1 MNDISMDDLLN
12 EFLIETSES
21 LGKLDLELV
30 ELENNPEN
38 PEILNS
44 IFRTMHTIKGTCGFV
59 GLPRLEKLAHASEN
73 VLVKVRD
80 KLLTIDEE
88 VISVILESID
98 GVKNIITK
106 LSETGGEPDG
116 NDDDIIEKLHQ
127 VLVQHCHSKS
137 NETKITLEEIDFDS
151 IEIPSNLEQ
160 ISPEQAVSAPIEPV
174 INTSVSTASAEKS
187 RDEKSS
193 SDKTSGMNDQN
204 QTIRVNINTL
214 ENLIN
219 MVGELVLT
227 RNQLM
232 QLADK
237 EENSALNL
245 PLYRL
250 NYVTS
255 ELQEQIM
262 KTRMQPIGNAWLKL
276 PRIVRDSAK
285 ELNKKIDLELLG
297 AETEL
302 DRQVIELIKDPL
314 THMIRN
320 AMDHGVES
328 PADRIKTG
336 KSEKGIIRMHAYHAG
351 GHIIIEIADDGR
363 GLDVE
368 KIRNKAIEKGLVS
381 IEEASQLTD
390 HQVFQF
396 IFKSGFSTAAVVSN
410 ISGRGVGMDVVRT
423 NIEKIGGTIEILSK
437 QHKGTTFN
445 IKIPLTLS
453 IVSALVAE
461 VAGYRF
467 AIPQLN
473 ILELVQISENSANKI
488 EYVNGH
494 PVLRLR
500 QKLLALAHMDELL
513 GLTSKNKM
521 DDKHYVIVLQFG
533 TSFFG
538 IIVDRVFNTQEIVVK
553 PVSSLIRNLSIF
565 AGNTIL
571 GDGGV
576 ITILDPNHI
585 SGLLANVN
593 LENGDSQAQTTES
606 NANTNQHE
614 ESFLLFLTQD
624 RTPKAIPLSTITR
637 LEQINLSQIEYS
649 DNKPCIQYRD
659 SLMSLVFMI
668 DASQQNVTKPVLV
681 FSKDSH
687 TLGLVVEEILD
698 IVESDGMD
706 LKLETHAPDK
716 LGTIILKGHATEIL
730 NTDYFLQA
738 EFSDWYT
745 KTKNQNSQKKQL
757 VFVGDHFYGANF
769 LIPFLKI
776 SGFYVTAITNPT
788 ELEKFFSLNSKA
800 DGFIL
805 DLESDLISNCIAGL
819 QKQES
824 NSTIPK
830 LFISS
835 EPQTQTPE
843 TSDEP
848 IIQKLDRQEIISQI
862 NKVFAKQI
870 NV

>member
-1 MNDISMDDLLN
+1 MDDLLN

-21 LGKLDLELV
+21 LSKLDLELV
-30 ELENNPEN
+30 ELEHNPEN

-80 KLLTIDEE
+80 KQLTIDEE

-98 GVKNIITK
+98 GVKNIVTK

-116 NDDDIIEKLHQ
+116 NDDAVIEKLHQ
-127 VLVQHCHSKS
+127 VLEHRTQSKS
-137 NETKITLEEIDFDS
+137 NETTIEEIDFDS
-151 IEIPSNLEQ
+151 IEIPADLVQES
-160 ISPEQAVSAPIEPV
+160 SEPV
-174 INTSVSTASAEKS
+174 PSVPTEPIVNTSSPTQHVEKNSEEKS
-187 RDEKSS
+187 A
-193 SDKTSGMNDQN
+193 SDKTSAMNDQN

-232 QLADK
+232 QLADH

-255 ELQEQIM
+255 ELQEQVM

-320 AMDHGVES
+320 AMDHGIES
-328 PADRIKTG
+328 PADRIKVG
-336 KSEKGIIRMHAYHAG
+336 KPEKGMIRMNAYHAG
-351 GHIIIEIADDGR
+351 GHIIIEITDDGR

-368 KIRNKAIEKGLVS
+368 RIRTKAIEKGLVS
-381 IEEASQLTD
+381 FEEASQLSD

-396 IFKSGFSTAAVVSN
+396 IFKSGFSTAAVVTN

-423 NIEKIGGTIEILSK
+423 NIEKIGGTVEIRSK
-437 QHKGTTFN
+437 PNKGTTFN

-453 IVSALVAE
+453 IVSALIAE
-461 VAGYRF
+461 VSGYRF

-473 ILELVQISENSANKI
+473 ILELVHISENSANKI

-500 QKLLALAHMDELL
+500 QKLLALAHMDEML
-513 GLTSKNKM
+513 GLTAKNKA
-521 DDKHYVIVLQFG
+521 DEKHYVIVLQVG

-538 IIVDRVFNTQEIVVK
+538 IIVDKVFNTQEIVVK

-593 LENGDSQAQTTES
+593 LENADSQSQTAES
-606 NANTNQHE
+606 NANVNKNQE
-614 ESFLLFLTQD
+614 TFLLFLTQD
-624 RTPKAIPLSTITR
+624 RTPKAIPLSTLTR
-637 LEQINLSQIEYS
+637 LEQINLNQIEYS
-649 DNKPCIQYRD
+649 ENKPCIQYRD

-668 DASQQNVTKPVLV
+668 DNPQQNATKPVLV
-681 FSKDSH
+681 FSNDTH

-698 IVESDGMD
+698 IVEGDGMD
-706 LKLETHAPDK
+706 LKLEAHDPAK
-716 LGTIILKGHATEIL
+716 LGTTILKGHATEIL

-738 EFSDWYT
+738 EFSDWYSSAKDST
-745 KTKNQNSQKKQL
+745 TQKKQL

-776 SGFYVTAITNPT
+776 SGFYVTALTNLN

-805 DLESDLISNCIAGL
+805 DLESDLIATCSASL
-819 QKQES
+819 QKLEAYS
-824 NSTIPK
+824 NIPK
-830 LFISS
+830 LFIASDPQNQGYNTS
-835 EPQTQTPE
+835 EG
-843 TSDEP
+843 P
-848 IIQKLDRQEIISQI
+848 IIQKLDRKDIINQVNLI
-862 NKVFAKQI
+862 FTKQP

>member
-1 MNDISMDDLLN
+1 MDDLLN

-21 LGKLDLELV
+21 LSKLDLELV
-30 ELENNPEN
+30 ELEHNPEN

-59 GLPRLEKLAHASEN
+59 GLPRLEKLAHASES

-80 KLLTIDEE
+80 KQLTINED

-98 GVKNIITK
+98 GVKDIVTK
-106 LSETGGEPDG
+106 ISETGGEPDG
-116 NDDDIIEKLHQ
+116 NDNDVIEKLQQ
-127 VLVQHCHSKS
+127 VLDQRSQS
-137 NETKITLEEIDFDS
+137 NPNEAKTTIEEIDFDS
-151 IEIPSNLEQ
+151 IEIPVDLGQTNPDLT
-160 ISPEQAVSAPIEPV
+160 PPTEPV
-174 INTSVSTASAEKS
+174 INTITSTPSVEKTIEEKTASE
-187 RDEKSS
+187 
-193 SDKTSGMNDQN
+193 KTSGMNEQN

-232 QLADK
+232 QLADH

-255 ELQEQIM
+255 ELQEQVM

-276 PRIVRDSAK
+276 PRIVRDSSK
-285 ELNKKIDLELLG
+285 ELNKKIELELLG

-320 AMDHGVES
+320 AMDHGIEA
-328 PADRIKTG
+328 PADRIKVG
-336 KSEKGIIRMHAYHAG
+336 KPEKGVIRMNAYHAG
-351 GHIIIEIADDGR
+351 GHIIIEISDDGR

-368 KIRNKAIEKGLVS
+368 KIRAKTVEKGLAS
-381 IEEASQLTD
+381 MDEASQFTD

-396 IFKSGFSTAAVVSN
+396 IFKSGFSTAAVVTN

-423 NIEKIGGTIEILSK
+423 NIEKIGGTIEIRSK
-437 QHKGTTFN
+437 PSKGTTFN

-453 IVSALVAE
+453 IVSALIAE

-473 ILELVQISENSANKI
+473 ILELVHISENSANKI

-500 QKLLALAHMDELL
+500 QKLLALAHMDEML
-513 GLTSKNKM
+513 GLRAENKS
-521 DDKHYVIVLQFG
+521 DEKHYVIVLQVG

-538 IIVDRVFNTQEIVVK
+538 IIVDKVFNTQEIVVK

-585 SGLLANVN
+585 SGLLANIN
-593 LENGDSQAQTTES
+593 LENSDSQSQTAEA
-606 NANTNQHE
+606 NANINKNQE
-614 ESFLLFLTQD
+614 TFLLFLTED
-624 RTPKAIPLSTITR
+624 RTPKAISLSTLTR
-637 LEQINLSQIEYS
+637 LEQINLSQVEYS
-649 DNKPCIQYRD
+649 ENKPCIQYRD

-668 DASQQNVTKPVLV
+668 DTSQQNETKPVLV
-681 FSKDSH
+681 FSNDTH

-698 IVESDGMD
+698 IVEGDGMD
-706 LKLETHAPDK
+706 LKLEAHNPAK
-716 LGTIILKGHATEIL
+716 LGTTILKGHATEIL

-738 EFSDWYT
+738 EFSDWYSTT
-745 KTKNQNSQKKQL
+745 KDNNPQKKQL
-757 VFVGDHFYGANF
+757 VFVGDHFYSANF

-776 SGFYVTAITNPT
+776 SGFYVTALTNST

-805 DLESDLISNCIAGL
+805 DLESDLISNCCTSL
-819 QKQES
+819 QKQEAYL
-824 NSTIPK
+824 NIPK
-830 LFISS
+830 LFISNDLNNHGRDTS
-835 EPQTQTPE
+835 EG
-843 TSDEP
+843 P
-848 IIQKLDRQEIISQI
+848 IIQKLDRQEIISQLNLI
-862 NKVFAKQI
+862 FTKQT

>member
-1 MNDISMDDLLN
+1 MDDLLN

-21 LGKLDLELV
+21 LAKLDLELV
-30 ELENNPEN
+30 ELEHNPEN

-80 KLLTIDEE
+80 KLLIINEE
-88 VISVILESID
+88 VINVVLESID
-98 GVKNIITK
+98 GVKNIVTK

-116 NDDDIIEKLHQ
+116 NDDAVIEKLHQ
-127 VLVQHCHSKS
+127 VLEQHSHSKS
-137 NETKITLEEIDFDS
+137 NDSQTTVEEIDFDS
-151 IEIPSNLEQ
+151 IAIPADLELVSPAEIPA
-160 ISPEQAVSAPIEPV
+160 PEIAPITNTISSVPPV
-174 INTSVSTASAEKS
+174 EKNG
-187 RDEKSS
+187 DEKSS
-193 SDKTSGMNDQN
+193 PEKTSGMSDQN

-232 QLADK
+232 QLADHS
-237 EENSALNL
+237 ENSALNL

-255 ELQEQIM
+255 ELQEQVM

-320 AMDHGVES
+320 AMDHGIES
-328 PADRIKTG
+328 PVDRIKAG
-336 KSEKGIIRMHAYHAG
+336 KSEKGVIRMNAYHAG

-368 KIRNKAIEKGLVS
+368 KIRNKAIEKGLIS

-396 IFKSGFSTAAVVSN
+396 IFKSGFSTAAVVTN

-423 NIEKIGGTIEILSK
+423 NIEKIGGTIEIRSK
-437 QHKGTTFN
+437 QNKGTTFN

-453 IVSALVAE
+453 IVSALIAE

-473 ILELVQISENSANKI
+473 ILELVQISGNSANKI

-513 GLTSKNKM
+513 GLTAKNKT
-521 DDKHYVIVLQFG
+521 DDKHYVIVLQVG

-538 IIVDRVFNTQEIVVK
+538 IIVDKVFNTQEIVVK

-585 SGLLANVN
+585 SGLLANIN
-593 LENGDSQAQTTES
+593 IENTDSQSQTIEPSTTKNRNIE
-606 NANTNQHE
+606 T
-614 ESFLLFLTQD
+614 FLLFLTQD
-624 RTPKAIPLSTITR
+624 RTPKAIPLSTLTR
-637 LEQINLSQIEYS
+637 LEQINLNQVEYAE
-649 DNKPCIQYRD
+649 NKPCIQYRNN
-659 SLMSLVFMI
+659 LMSLVFMI
-668 DASQQNVTKPVLV
+668 DNTQQNDIKPVLV
-681 FSKDSH
+681 FSNDTH

-698 IVESDGMD
+698 IIEGDGMN
-706 LKLETHAPDK
+706 LKLEAHDPSK
-716 LGTIILKGHATEIL
+716 LGTTILKGHATEIL

-738 EFSDWYT
+738 EFSDWYST
-745 KTKNQNSQKKQL
+745 SKNDTSQKKQL

-776 SGFYVTAITNPT
+776 SGFHVTALTNAN
-788 ELEKFFSLNSKA
+788 ELEKFFSLNFKT

-805 DLESDLISNCIAGL
+805 DVESDLISSCCANL
-819 QKQES
+819 QKQEAYS
-824 NSTIPK
+824 NIPK
-830 LFISS
+830 LFIAN
-835 EPQTQTPE
+835 EPKNHPQNIYDG
-843 TSDEP
+843 S
-848 IIQKLDRQEIISQI
+848 IIKKLDRHDIISHV
-862 NKVFAKQI
+862 NLLFTKQP

>member
-1 MNDISMDDLLN
+1 MDDLLN

-21 LGKLDLELV
+21 LSKLDLELV
-30 ELENNPEN
+30 ELEQNPEN

-59 GLPRLEKLAHASEN
+59 GLPRLEKLAHASES

-80 KLLTIDEE
+80 KLLTIDEKI
-88 VISVILESID
+88 ISVILESID
-98 GVKNIITK
+98 GVKNIVTK

-116 NDDDIIEKLHQ
+116 NDDGVIEKLHQ
-127 VLVQHCHSKS
+127 VLEQHTQPKS
-137 NETKITLEEIDFDS
+137 NETKTTVEEIDFDS
-151 IEIPSNLEQ
+151 IVIPADLEQ
-160 ISPEQAVSAPIEPV
+160 SAPASDASHSIEQVIHTSSSTPPV
-174 INTSVSTASAEKS
+174 EKYI
-187 RDEKSS
+187 DEKGP
-193 SDKTSGMNDQN
+193 SDKPSGISEQN
-204 QTIRVNINTL
+204 QTIRVNISTL

-232 QLADK
+232 QLAGH

-255 ELQEQIM
+255 ELQEQVM

-320 AMDHGVES
+320 AMDHGIEF
-328 PADRIKTG
+328 PADRIKVG
-336 KSEKGIIRMHAYHAG
+336 KSEKGAIRMNAYHAG
-351 GHIIIEIADDGR
+351 GHIIIEITDDDR

-368 KIRNKAIEKGLVS
+368 KIRTKAIEKGLIS
-381 IEEASQLTD
+381 IEEASQFTD

-396 IFKSGFSTAAVVSN
+396 IFKSGFSTAAVVTN

-423 NIEKIGGTIEILSK
+423 NIEKIGGTIEIRSK
-437 QHKGTTFN
+437 QNKGTTFN

-453 IVSALVAE
+453 IVSALIAE

-473 ILELVQISENSANKI
+473 ILELVQISDNSANKI

-513 GLTSKNKM
+513 GLTAKKKT
-521 DDKHYVIVLQFG
+521 DDKHYVIVLQVG

-538 IIVDRVFNTQEIVVK
+538 IIVDKVFNTQEIVVK

-585 SGLLANVN
+585 SGLLANIS
-593 LENGDSQAQTTES
+593 LENTDSQSQTAES
-606 NANTNQHE
+606 NTIMNKNQE
-614 ESFLLFLTQD
+614 TFLLFLTQD
-624 RTPKAIPLSTITR
+624 RTPKAISLSTLTR
-637 LEQINLSQIEYS
+637 LEQINLNQIEYS
-649 DNKPCIQYRD
+649 ENKPCIQYRD
-659 SLMSLVFMI
+659 SLMSLIFMI
-668 DASQQNVTKPVLV
+668 DPSQQNATKPVLV
-681 FSKDSH
+681 FSNDTH

-698 IVESDGMD
+698 IIEGNGMD
-706 LKLETHAPDK
+706 LKLEAHDPSK
-716 LGTIILKGHATEIL
+716 LGTTILKGQATEIL

-738 EFSDWYT
+738 EFSDWYST
-745 KTKNQNSQKKQL
+745 PKNNTSQKKQL

-776 SGFYVTAITNPT
+776 SGFHVTALTDLN

-805 DLESDLISNCIAGL
+805 DLESNLISSCCTSL
-819 QKQES
+819 KKQES
-824 NSTIPK
+824 YANIPK
-830 LFISS
+830 LFIAN
-835 EPQTQTPE
+835 EPQIQGQDASE
-843 TSDEP
+843 GP
-848 IIQKLDRQEIISQI
+848 IINKLDRQDIISQ
-862 NKVFAKQI
+862 VSLLFTKQP

>member
-1 MNDISMDDLLN
+1 MDDLLS

-21 LGKLDLELV
+21 LAKLDLELV

-80 KLLTIDEE
+80 KLLSIDEE

-98 GVKNIITK
+98 GVKNIVAK

-116 NDDDIIEKLHQ
+116 NDNDVIDKLHQ
-127 VLVQHCHSKS
+127 VLEQHTQSKS
-137 NETKITLEEIDFDS
+137 NEAKTTPEEIDFDA
-151 IEIPSNLEQ
+151 IEAPIDLEQ
-160 ISPEQAVSAPIEPV
+160 IFANPAPSPPTEPV
-174 INTSVSTASAEKS
+174 VHTTSSTPSIEKS
-187 RDEKSS
+187 GDEKNST
-193 SDKTSGMNDQN
+193 DKTSGMNDQN

-232 QLADK
+232 QLADN

-255 ELQEQIM
+255 ELQEQVM

-320 AMDHGVES
+320 AMDHGIES
-328 PADRIKTG
+328 PADRTKAG
-336 KSEKGIIRMHAYHAG
+336 KPEKGVIRMNAYHAG
-351 GHIIIEIADDGR
+351 GHIIIEVTDDGR

-368 KIRNKAIEKGLVS
+368 KIRTKAIEKGLTS

-396 IFKSGFSTAAVVSN
+396 IFKSGFSTAAVVTN

-423 NIEKIGGTIEILSK
+423 NIEKIGGTIEIRSK

-453 IVSALVAE
+453 IVSALIAE

-473 ILELVQISENSANKI
+473 ILELVHISENSTNKI

-513 GLTSKNKM
+513 GLDSKNRT
-521 DDKHYVIVLQFG
+521 DDKLYVIVLQVG

-538 IIVDRVFNTQEIVVK
+538 IIVDKVFNTQEIVVK

-585 SGLLANVN
+585 SGLLSNVN
-593 LENGDSQAQTTES
+593 LENAEAQAQTTES
-606 NANTNQHE
+606 TATANKNQE
-614 ESFLLFLTQD
+614 TFLLFLTQD
-624 RTPKAIPLSTITR
+624 RTPKAISLSTLTR
-637 LEQINLSQIEYS
+637 LEQINLSQVEYS
-649 DNKPCIQYRD
+649 ENKPCIQYRD
-659 SLMSLVFMI
+659 NLMSLIFMI
-668 DASQQNVTKPVLV
+668 DTSQQNVTKPVLV
-681 FSKDSH
+681 FSNDSH

-698 IVESDGMD
+698 IVEGNGMD
-706 LKLETHAPDK
+706 LKLEAHDPAK
-716 LGTIILKGHATEIL
+716 LGTTILKEHATEIL

-738 EFSDWYT
+738 EFTDWYASA
-745 KTKNQNSQKKQL
+745 KNNTSEKKQL

-776 SGFYVTAITNPT
+776 SGFSVTTLTKLN
-788 ELEKFFSLNSKA
+788 ELEKFFALNSKA

-805 DLESDLISNCIAGL
+805 DLESDLSSSCYTSI
-819 QKQES
+819 QKQEAYS
-824 NSTIPK
+824 NTPK
-830 LFISS
+830 LFISND
-835 EPQTQTPE
+835 PQTQGQDKSEGLT
-843 TSDEP
+843 
-848 IIQKLDRQEIISQI
+848 IHKLDRQEIINQI
-862 NKVFAKQI
+862 NQIFEKQPKV
-870 NV
+870 